1 MFLNLEN
8 SGEVA
13 TQLVLIVIL
22 ILINAMLA
30 ASELSILSSND
41 YKIDSLAKEG
51 NKKAK
56 LVQKLKK
63 DETKFLSTIQV
74 GITLAGFFS
83 SATAAVSLSEGL
95 GEKLVSLGLSFGD
108 DLALV
113 VVTLIL
119 SYFTLVFG
127 ELFPKR
133 LALRNPEKI
142 AMALCGPINVIRVI
156 FRPIVA
162 LLSGSCE
169 LLVKLFRIKPNNDD
183 KITEEEIKAVI
194 STGVEDGTLDEEE
207 QNLINAVFSFG
218 DLKVRD
224 VMTPRVNTVMIN
236 INHDIKKIN
245 KVIKEEK
252 FTRIPVYEDD
262 KDKIIGILNI
272 KDILLSLPPRYSVED
287 LKTIIREPLFVLES
301 MKVDSLFKKM
311 QTLKEHSAIVIDELG
326 SVSGYVTLEDLV
338 EEVMGDI
345 DDEYDETVE
354 FIKKTSENTYIIDAS
369 ISLAELKEELGI
381 DLESESDQFSTLAGY
396 VIYALGA
403 IGEVNDCVELEEY
416 NKVLIVKSVE
426 NNSIKQIELKDKEPT
441 INKSSKK

>member
-51 NKKAK
+51 NKRAL

-183 KITEEEIKAVI
+183 KITEEEIKA
-194 STGVEDGTLDEEE
+194 TELKLL
-207 QNLINAVFSFG
+207 Q
-218 DLKVRD
+218 LKVEVEEAISQIDD
-224 VMTPRVNTVMIN
+224 VNLRLVLIYRYLDFYSWGEVA
-236 INHDIKKIN
+236 KKIYASIPAVY
-245 KVIKEEK
+245 KYHQQALEK
-252 FTRIPVYEDD
+252 F
-262 KDKIIGILNI
+262 
-272 KDILLSLPPRYSVED
+272 
-287 LKTIIREPLFVLES
+287 
-301 MKVDSLFKKM
+301 KV
-311 QTLKEHSAIVIDELG
+311 
-326 SVSGYVTLEDLV
+326 
-338 EEVMGDI
+338 
-345 DDEYDETVE
+345 
-354 FIKKTSENTYIIDAS
+354 
-369 ISLAELKEELGI
+369 
-381 DLESESDQFSTLAGY
+381 
-396 VIYALGA
+396 
-403 IGEVNDCVELEEY
+403 
-416 NKVLIVKSVE
+416 
-426 NNSIKQIELKDKEPT
+426 PT
-441 INKSSKK
+441 KRL